1 MFQKIKIKFFPLKTI
16 DYIFF
21 FLLAL
26 IQFTFL
32 YNVTYFSE
40 RILINNRVD
49 PKTYLIV
56 PKSIKNYQE
65 KKDLLFTKLSVDKNI
80 ISIIKIHEEEVM
92 SSAKMGLEEIEIP
105 KNYIPDV
112 FVLRFHHHEKV
123 NILELNKTIKIYI
136 SEANLIKEDIL
147 QEDWVYFLGIF
158 SVIIY
163 SLALM
168 LSWFTFNKNIFQIN
182 NYLLLSRLSG
192 VSNFSIAFNILLG
205 VFIFQTLAFIK
216 VNFLINVTNV
226 LYLDHDF
233 LKQKKLFI
241 FFLVG
246 ILQFI
251 ISFIMMKILVEKSLK
266 KYL

>member
-80 ISIIKIHEEEVM
+80 ISIIKIQEEEVM
-92 SSAKMGLEEIEIP
+92 SSVKMGLEEIEIP

-112 FVLRFHHHEKV
+112 FALRFLHHEKV
-123 NILELNKTIKIYI
+123 DVIELNKTIKVYI
-136 SEANLIKEDIL
+136 SEANVIKEDIL
-147 QEDWVYFLGIF
+147 KEDWVYLLCIF
-158 SVIIY
+158 SIVIY
-163 SLALM
+163 FLSLI
-168 LSWFTFNKNIFQIN
+168 LSWFIFYKNILQIN

-192 VSNFSIAFNILLG
+192 SSNFSIASNILLG
-205 VFIFQTLAFIK
+205 VFIFQTLALIK
-216 VNFLINVTNV
+216 VNFLIRAIN
-226 LYLDHDF
+226 LFYLDHDF
-233 LKQKKLFI
+233 LTQKKLYI
-241 FFLVG
+241 FFLIG

-251 ISFIMMKILVEKSLK
+251 ISFIMMKIFVEKSLK

>member
-1 MFQKIKIKFFPLKTI
+1 
-16 DYIFF
+16 
-21 FLLAL
+21 
-26 IQFTFL
+26 
-32 YNVTYFSE
+32 
-40 RILINNRVD
+40 
-49 PKTYLIV
+49 
-56 PKSIKNYQE
+56 
-65 KKDLLFTKLSVDKNI
+65 
-80 ISIIKIHEEEVM
+80 M